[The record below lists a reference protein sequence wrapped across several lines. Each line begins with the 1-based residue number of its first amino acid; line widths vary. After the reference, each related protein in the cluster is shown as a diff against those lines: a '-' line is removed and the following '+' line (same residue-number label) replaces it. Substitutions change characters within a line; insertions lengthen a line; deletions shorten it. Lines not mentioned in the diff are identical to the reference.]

1 MAYSQ
6 AGNKAVQRYNKKN
19 YDDLR
24 IRVKKGHGDVIRS
37 HAAKC
42 GESLNAF
49 AVRAINETMKRDIKD
64 GEPQ

>member
-1 MAYSQ
+1 MAYTQ

-24 IRVKKGHGDVIRS
+24 IRVKKGEGDVIKE
-37 HAAKC
+37 HAKAQ

-49 AVRAINETMKRDIKD
+49 VNRAINETIKRDNEK
-64 GEPQ
+64 

>member
-1 MAYSQ
+1 MAYTQ

-24 IRVKKGHGDVIRS
+24 IRVKKGEGDVIKD
-37 HAAKC
+37 HAKAQ

-49 AVRAINETMKRDIKD
+49 INRAINETIKRDN
-64 GEPQ
+64 EE

>member
-1 MAYSQ
+1 MAYTQ

-24 IRVKKGHGDVIRS
+24 IRVKKGEGDVIKE
-37 HAAKC
+37 HAKAQ

-49 AVRAINETMKRDIKD
+49 VNRAINETIKRDN
-64 GEPQ
+64 EE

>member
-6 AGNKAVQRYNKKN
+6 AGNKAVQRYNKKT

-24 IRVKKGHGDVIRS
+24 IRVKKGEAEKIKQ
-37 HAAKC
+37 HAKKQ

-49 AVRAINETMKRDIKD
+49 ANRAILETINRDNNPD
-64 GEPQ
+64 TE